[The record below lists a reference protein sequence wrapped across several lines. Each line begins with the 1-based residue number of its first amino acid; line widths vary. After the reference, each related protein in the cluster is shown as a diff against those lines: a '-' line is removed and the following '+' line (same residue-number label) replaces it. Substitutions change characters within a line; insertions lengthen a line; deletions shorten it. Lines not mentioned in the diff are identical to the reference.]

1 MDNLD
6 KTAPLMFFNSITDCL
21 VPIPNDKSVE
31 LVHLASLGVIS
42 SLFPSVRILNAEQQ
56 KKTLNL
62 FIGIVGPPA
71 SGKSIAMV
79 PLSLLEGV
87 KNYVK
92 SLVTTAG
99 IRKDFPDRTVIIA
112 GDITKP
118 RLIDHLWVNSETGT
132 PTLVAE
138 SESSTL
144 VNALGGSHG
153 QFRDVLNKLGEN
165 ERISYSRKKDNVTV
179 EVNYPMASILL
190 TGTEDQAAVM
200 YETPSG
206 IFSRFLYQVLDG
218 MDEYKPL
225 ERSTRDFDAENNCSR
240 LLNDRVKKLFL
251 YYKDSNV
258 IVTPD
263 ELTLNLYNVFGRR
276 KTEDFKSALKS
287 DSSFGFRY
295 IFRILKIAGIY
306 ALIRYWLEKG
316 GDKYS
321 GNGVVF
327 ITADDLELALDH
339 EPALWY
345 ALVKVYGMVTSKKVH
360 PHARVLGNL
369 EKNFTRQEFIREYQ
383 QQNGM
388 VPNDRT
394 ITRFLKDMSMNN
406 QIRKVMKG
414 TYEKL

>member
-1 MDNLD
+1 
-6 KTAPLMFFNSITDCL
+6 
-21 VPIPNDKSVE
+21 
-31 LVHLASLGVIS
+31 
-42 SLFPSVRILNAEQQ
+42 
-56 KKTLNL
+56 
-62 FIGIVGPPA
+62 
-71 SGKSIAMV
+71 
-79 PLSLLEGV
+79 
-87 KNYVK
+87 
-92 SLVTTAG
+92 
-99 IRKDFPDRTVIIA
+99 
-112 GDITKP
+112 
-118 RLIDHLWVNSETGT
+118 LI
-132 PTLVAE
+132 AE

-165 ERISYSRKKDNVTV
+165 ERIGYSRKKDNVTV

-206 IFSRFLYQVLDG
+206 TFSRFLYQVLDG

-225 ERSTRDFDAENNCSR
+225 ERSTRDFDAEDNCSR

-263 ELTLNLYNVFGRR
+263 ELTLNFYNVFGRR

-306 ALIRYWLEKG
+306 ALIRYWLEKD